1 MNISIPYHRG
11 FRASGKPGK
20 LMSAVS
26 SQLGDSIKNPFTL
39 SFREDLEETF
49 LDDYYQKSIW
59 HVRMTL
65 LLAIFFYSIFGVL
78 DAWLVPTVKQELWA
92 IRYMIFLPFV
102 SGVFLFSF
110 SHLFKRYMQL
120 CLSAVIVLA
129 GLGIVVM
136 ILIAPYPGNYSYYA
150 GLILVFMYGYTYFKL
165 RFIWATLAGWMIV
178 AAYEL
183 GAVWLSK
190 APLPILVNNNFF
202 FLGGNI
208 LGMFA
213 CYSIELYA
221 RKEFIHARLLETE
234 QEKVQASNRELE
246 ERVDERTAQLLNA
259 NKKLKQEVAE
269 RKRAESALKESEQ
282 RFRCLGENSPE
293 IIYTLGQDGAFTY
306 VNPAWEKVLGHS
318 VDEVTGKYFVNF
330 SPEEDV
336 KKYVRLFKQ
345 IRDGK
350 ETLRDIS
357 GTLLNKDGSPRLFSL
372 SGAPNLGPDG
382 SVSGMVGLLK
392 DVTEERNLQAQLQ
405 QAQKM
410 EAIGTLA
417 GGVAHDFNNLLQAVL
432 GYSDLILLHKTEKDT
447 DQRKILEIKKA
458 GERGAELAQQ
468 LLTFSRKVESKLR
481 PTDLNHEVEQVHRLL
496 GRIIPKMIKIELH
509 LAENLKTVS
518 ADPAQVEQVLM
529 NLAVN
534 ARDAMQEGGKL
545 IIETQNTLLS
555 EHYCRTHLGARPGEY
570 VLLSVSDKGHGMD
583 KETLA
588 SIFEPFFTTKET
600 GKGTGLG
607 LSMVYGI
614 VKNHGGYI
622 MCYSEP
628 SEGSTFK
635 IYLPT
640 IEQQVE
646 IQDSKEDEIPIGGN
660 ETLLLV
666 DDDEAIL
673 GLGSEALSEF
683 GYTVLTASDGENAL
697 SLYRESPMKFDLVV
711 LDLIMPGM
719 GGKKCLEELLK
730 INPIAKVVI
739 ASGYSFNGHAKEV
752 LKMGASHF
760 ISKPYDINQMLKTV
774 RCVLNDEPAA
784 HHGATLHAP

>member
-1 MNISIPYHRG
+1 
-11 FRASGKPGK
+11 
-20 LMSAVS
+20 MSAVS

-49 LDDYYQKSIW
+49 LDDYYQKSLW

-92 IRYMIFLPFV
+92 IRYIIFLPFV
-102 SGVFLFSF
+102 FGVFLFSF
-110 SHLFKRYMQL
+110 SHRFKRYMQL

-150 GLILVFMYGYTYFKL
+150 GLILVFMYGYTFFKL

-190 APLPILVNNNFF
+190 TPLPVLVNNNFF
-202 FLGGNI
+202 FLGGNL

-213 CYSIELYA
+213 CYSIELYS
-221 RKEFIHARLLETE
+221 RKEFIHSRLLEIE
-234 QEKVQASNRELE
+234 QKKVHASNRELE
-246 ERVDERTAQLLNA
+246 KRVDERTAQLLSA

-269 RKRAESALKESEQ
+269 RKKAESALKESEQ
-282 RFRCLGENSPE
+282 RFRSLGENSPE
-293 IIYTLGQDGAFTY
+293 IIYTLGKNGAFTY

-318 VDEVTGKYFVNF
+318 VDEVKGKYFVNF
-330 SPEEDV
+330 SPEEDA
-336 KKYVRLFKQ
+336 KEYVRLFKQ

-350 ETLRDIS
+350 ETLRDIN

-382 SVSGMVGLLK
+382 SVTGMVGLLK
-392 DVTEERNLQAQLQ
+392 DVTEERSLQAQLQ

-432 GYSDLILLHKTEKDT
+432 GYSDLLLLHKTAGDPGH
-447 DQRKILEIKKA
+447 RKILEIKKA
-458 GERGAELAQQ
+458 AERGAELAQQ

-481 PTDLNHEVEQVHRLL
+481 PTDLNHEMGQVHKLL
-496 GRIIPKMIKIELH
+496 ERIVPKMIKIELH
-509 LAENLKTVS
+509 LAEDLKTVN

-534 ARDAMQEGGKL
+534 ARDAMQDGGKL
-545 IIETQNTLLS
+545 IIETRNALLS
-555 EHYCRTHLGARPGEY
+555 ERYCKTHLGPKPGEY
-570 VLLSVSDKGHGMD
+570 VLISVSDTGHGMD

-588 SIFEPFFTTKET
+588 SIFEPFFTTKGT

-607 LSMVYGI
+607 LAMVYGI

-622 MCYSEP
+622 TCYSEP
-628 SEGSTFK
+628 SEGSIFK
-635 IYLPT
+635 IYLPA
-640 IEQQVE
+640 IERQAEVQE
-646 IQDSKEDEIPIGGN
+646 SKADKIQTGGN

-666 DDDEAIL
+666 DDDEVIL
-673 GLGSEALSEF
+673 ELGGEMLSEF

-697 SLYRESPMKFDLVV
+697 SLYRENRMKIDLVV

-719 GGKKCLEELLK
+719 GGRKCLEELLK
-730 INPIAKVVI
+730 INPVAKVVI
-739 ASGYSFNGHAKEV
+739 ASGYSADVHVKEA
-752 LKMGASHF
+752 LGMGASDF
-760 ISKPYDINQMLKTV
+760 IGKPYDINQMLNTV
-774 RCVLNDEPAA
+774 RCVLNSEPSA
-784 HHGATLHAP
+784 HGAPLRAL

>member
-1 MNISIPYHRG
+1 
-11 FRASGKPGK
+11 
-20 LMSAVS
+20 MSAVS
-26 SQLGDSIKNPFTL
+26 SQLGESIKNPFTL

-92 IRYMIFLPFV
+92 IRYIIFLPFV

-190 APLPILVNNNFF
+190 TPLPILVNNNFF

-234 QEKVQASNRELE
+234 QKKVQASNRELE
-246 ERVDERTAQLLNA
+246 KRVDERTAQLLNA

-293 IIYTLGQDGAFTY
+293 IIYTLGQDGTFTY
-306 VNPAWEKVLGHS
+306 VNPAWKKVLGHS

-382 SVSGMVGLLK
+382 AVSGMVGLLK
-392 DVTEERNLQAQLQ
+392 DVTEERSLQAQLQ

-432 GYSDLILLHKTEKDT
+432 GYSDLILLHKTERDT
-447 DQRKILEIKKA
+447 DQRKILEIRKA
-458 GERGAELAQQ
+458 AERGAELAQQ

-555 EHYCRTHLGARPGEY
+555 EHYCKTHLGARPGEY
-570 VLLSVSDKGHGMD
+570 VLLSVSDTGHGMD

-646 IQDSKEDEIPIGGN
+646 IQDCKEDEIPIGGN

-739 ASGYSFNGHAKEV
+739 VSGYSFNGHANEV

-774 RCVLNDEPAA
+774 RCVLNDESAA
-784 HHGATLHAP
+784 HGATLHAP

>member
-1 MNISIPYHRG
+1 
-11 FRASGKPGK
+11 
-20 LMSAVS
+20 MSAVS
-26 SQLGDSIKNPFTL
+26 SQLGDSVKNPLTL
-39 SFREDLEETF
+39 CFREDLEGTF

-92 IRYMIFLPFV
+92 IRYIIFLPFV
-102 SGVFLFSF
+102 FGVFLFSF

-150 GLILVFMYGYTYFKL
+150 GLILVFMYGYTFFKL

-190 APLPILVNNNFF
+190 TPLPILINNNFF

-213 CYSIELYA
+213 CYSIELSS
-221 RKEFIHARLLETE
+221 RKEFIHARLLEME
-234 QEKVQASNRELE
+234 QKKVQASNRALE
-246 ERVDERTAQLLNA
+246 KRVDERTAQLLNT
-259 NKKLKQEVAE
+259 NKKLKQEVVE
-269 RKRAESALKESEQ
+269 RKKAESALKESEQ

-318 VDEVTGKYFVNF
+318 VDEVAGKYFVNF
-330 SPEEDV
+330 SPEEEV

-382 SVSGMVGLLK
+382 SVTGMVGLLK
-392 DVTEERNLQAQLQ
+392 DVTEERSLQAQLQ

-432 GYSDLILLHKTEKDT
+432 GYSDLLLLHQAAGDPG
-447 DQRKILEIKKA
+447 RAKIFEIKKA
-458 GERGAELAQQ
+458 AARGAELAQQ

-481 PTDLNHEVEQVHRLL
+481 PTDLNHEVGQVYRLL
-496 GRIIPKMIKIELH
+496 ERVVPKMIKIELR
-509 LAENLKTVS
+509 LGEGLRTVN

-534 ARDAMQEGGKL
+534 ARDAMQDGGKL
-545 IIETQNTLLS
+545 IIETRNALLS
-555 EHYCRTHLGARPGEY
+555 DRYCKTHLGLEPGEY
-570 VLLSVSDKGHGMD
+570 VLISVSDTGHGMD
-583 KETLA
+583 KETMA

-607 LSMVYGI
+607 LAMVYGI
-614 VKNHGGYI
+614 IKNHGGSI
-622 MCYSEP
+622 TCYSEP
-628 SEGSTFK
+628 FEGSIFK
-635 IYLPT
+635 IYLPA
-640 IEQQVE
+640 IEQQAE
-646 IQDSKEDEIPIGGN
+646 APDIKEETVPAGGN

-666 DDDEAIL
+666 DDDEVIL
-673 GLGSEALSEF
+673 ELGDEMLSEF
-683 GYTVLTASDGENAL
+683 GYKVITASDAENAL
-697 SLYRESPMKFDLVV
+697 SFYRESQMKIDLVV

-730 INPIAKVVI
+730 INPLAKVII
-739 ASGYSFNGHAKEV
+739 ASGYSADGHAQEA
-752 LKMGASHF
+752 LKMGACDY
-760 ISKPYDINQMLKTV
+760 ICKPYDISQMLKTV
-774 RCVLNDEPAA
+774 RCVLNEEPAP
-784 HHGATLHAP
+784 HGAQLRAV